1 MSVVDDMKIK
11 DTLIIF
17 TRYPEPGNV
26 KNRLI
31 SVLGK
36 DGAASLQE
44 DMAKHALETARNF
57 ATTDGIVLEVHYTG
71 GDERKM
77 ETLFGTEL
85 CFIPQEGIDLGEK
98 MHASFLRAFTG
109 GSQRV
114 VLIGTDCP
122 GITTAILRQAF
133 SALKGCDCAIGPSA
147 DGGYYLIGL
156 KGPMPEIFQSIPW
169 GTGKVLKHTLEI
181 IKGIGLQV
189 VLLDRLLDIDRPED
203 LSSWHEAAKARSLP
217 MISVIIPAIDEKIFI
232 RQTLKSALA
241 GKNVEVIVADGG
253 SIDGTRELATSLG
266 ARVVPTHKGRAAQM
280 NEGAGHALGDILL
293 FAHADSVLP
302 RGYDDAIRSALADSD
317 VAAGAFSLGFHEG
330 TFVMDLIAFGANL
343 RSHYLKL
350 PYGDQGFF
358 VREGTF
364 HNAGGFPEVP
374 IMEDVAF
381 IRTMKKK
388 GRVVI
393 LPSMVATSSRRFQ
406 TISPFRTWVLN
417 QLAMVGFFLGMPNDD
432 LAVLYRSRERSI
444 GVWMKHLMMAV
455 RNRVIRRA

>member
-1 MSVVDDMKIK
+1 
-11 DTLIIF
+11 
-17 TRYPEPGNV
+17 
-26 KNRLI
+26 
-31 SVLGK
+31 
-36 DGAASLQE
+36 
-44 DMAKHALETARNF
+44 
-57 ATTDGIVLEVHYTG
+57 
-71 GDERKM
+71 
-77 ETLFGTEL
+77 
-85 CFIPQEGIDLGEK
+85 
-98 MHASFLRAFTG
+98 
-109 GSQRV
+109 
-114 VLIGTDCP
+114 
-122 GITTAILRQAF
+122 
-133 SALKGCDCAIGPSA
+133 
-147 DGGYYLIGL
+147 
-156 KGPMPEIFQSIPW
+156 
-169 GTGKVLKHTLEI
+169 
-181 IKGIGLQV
+181 
-189 VLLDRLLDIDRPED
+189 
-203 LSSWHEAAKARSLP
+203 
-217 MISVIIPAIDEKIFI
+217 
-232 RQTLKSALA
+232 
-241 GKNVEVIVADGG
+241 
-253 SIDGTRELATSLG
+253 
-266 ARVVPTHKGRAAQM
+266 M